1 MATIGSLGVGSGL
14 DLDTLLTKLISAEG
28 APRLKSLATREASI
42 QADISAFGSLK
53 SALDKLRSSIGSLA
67 DAEALQART
76 VSTGGSRYFS
86 ATADAGA
93 VAGSYTV
100 QVLNTARAQKLATT
114 ADFASANATVGAGT
128 LTITVGSGSFAIETT
143 ATTTLAELKT
153 LINEAADNA
162 DVTASLLV
170 VARDPQDA
178 SAGTVARLVLAAD
191 QTGTANTIGIA
202 VSDADANNTDDQGL
216 SRFYFSAADPAN
228 SRLVEQQ
235 AAADARIAVDGL
247 TAFSS
252 SNVFSDVIDGVTI
265 TALKD
270 PADPLNPEPET
281 LAIAL
286 DRGGVAARVKAFV
299 AAYNEVVSAIRDVSG
314 YDATA
319 GTAGALNGDAT
330 VRGIS
335 SRLRAIIGAAGIGDG
350 TPGSLAEL
358 GIQTQ
363 RDGTLKLDAA
373 RLDSA
378 LRTNFS
384 GVGSLFTAG
393 DGVATRM
400 QDTLDGLLDR
410 GGILATRTE
419 GLDRQ
424 LKSIATDRESLNT
437 RLGKLEAQYRARFA
451 ALDSLV
457 SQLQSSG
464 DYLLQQLQNTASIIT
479 GNRGGSS

>member
-14 DLDTLLTKLISAEG
+14 ELDTLLTKLISAEG

-114 ADFASANATVGAGT
+114 ADFASANAAVGAGT
-128 LTITVGSGSFAIETT
+128 LTITVGSGSFAIETS

-162 DVTASLLV
+162 GVTASLLV

-191 QTGTANTIGIA
+191 ETGTANTIGIA

-216 SRFYFSAADPAN
+216 SRFYFSAADPVN

-252 SNVFSDVIDGVTI
+252 SNVFRDVIDGVTI

-350 TPGSLAEL
+350 TPGSLSEL

-373 RLDSA
+373 RLDGA

-384 GVGSLFTAG
+384 GVGSLFAAD
-393 DGVATRM
+393 DGVATRL
-400 QDTLDGLLDR
+400 QDMLDGLLDR

-424 LKSIATDRESLNT
+424 LKSIASDRESLNT
-437 RLGKLEAQYRARFA
+437 RLGKLETQYRARFA

-457 SQLQSSG
+457 AQLQSSG

-479 GNRGGSS
+479 GNRGGSG